1 MNSTNQF
8 IQFFLLS
15 YVKVGKKGT
24 QIIFLITSI
33 IITRG
38 FISSGGFRFNLLL
51 FAVLCHEALVADV
64 WEEKSLGDGD
74 VGGVLV
80 VGGVARAFVGVPL
93 PTNMGIAALLL
104 VVPLLLLSSPLLVV
118 TPVTVTR
125 NRTFSYK
132 VTGLTTLVTNLLGA
146 GLVILPPP
154 LFDDL
159 AETLDDE

>member
-38 FISSGGFRFNLLL
+38 FISSGGFRFNLL

-64 WEEKSLGDGD
+64 WEEKSFGDGD
-74 VGGVLV
+74 VGGILV
-80 VGGVARAFVGVPL
+80 VGGVARAFIGVPL
-93 PTNMGIAALLL
+93 PTHMGIAALLL
-104 VVPLLLLSSPLLVV
+104 VVPLLLPFLSSPLSLSLD
-118 TPVTVTR
+118 
-125 NRTFSYK
+125 N
-132 VTGLTTLVTNLLGA
+132 GH
-146 GLVILPPP
+146 
-154 LFDDL
+154 L
-159 AETLDDE
+159 AIK